1 MSNNTVTIDAKTLE
15 RILSRLD
22 GLAQEVKELK
32 EKLIMKEP
40 VLGSDEW
47 WEWSDEK
54 ALGEIKK
61 GNYTEFGSAKDMVSY
76 LKTLK

>member
-47 WEWSDEK
+47 WEWSDKE
-54 ALGEIKK
+54 ALKRIKK
-61 GNYTEFGSAKDMVSY
+61 GEYEEFDSMKDMVSF
-76 LKTLK
+76 LKKRT